1 MKKTF
6 VFLFT
11 LAVACLS
18 SFSARAQYAQ
28 GDITASAG
36 FSFGTIGYNWGYG
49 GGRGFLPLSLNAEY
63 SINDKF
69 AIGPY
74 LGFYSRRYDY
84 GGFGMGAY
92 EFRFRALAF
101 GARGTLH
108 ATGLL
113 NDALDL
119 GMDEEKFD
127 LYATLLLGFETYS
140 WDYGDFNNLTVL
152 NDDTGRFILGPVIG
166 VRYFFNPQFGAF
178 FEAGRGAFGYGTLG
192 VSAKF

>member
-6 VFLFT
+6 AFLFT

-18 SFSARAQYAQ
+18 SFSAQAQYAQ

-36 FSFGTIGYNWGYG
+36 ISFGTIGYNWGYG
-49 GGRGFLPLSLNAEY
+49 GGRGFLPLSINAEY

-74 LGFYSRRYDY
+74 FGFYSRRYDY
-84 GGFGMGAY
+84 LGSAY
-92 EFRFRALAF
+92 EFRFRALSF

-113 NDALDL
+113 NSALDL
-119 GMDEEKFD
+119 GMDEEKLD

-140 WDYGDFNNLTVL
+140 WDYGDFGNSSVL
-152 NDDTGRFILGPVIG
+152 DDDTGRLIIGPVVG
-166 VRYFFNPQFGAF
+166 VRYFFNPKFGAF